1 MDYLEGTGSFFPFPD
16 NYTADNT
23 HNFHEEDEP
32 ICTSTDN
39 SSLMIRVKNIHI
51 AFQQIGFDH
60 GINTALHAAKEQLS
74 AEEKAFIR
82 DRFGLSREQLRTIS
96 YENLSE
102 GPDKLARNQ
111 RVLEIMNAIFVLTNN
126 DSLDE
131 MEITTETI
139 IAEMIKLN

>member
-1 MDYLEGTGSFFPFPD
+1 MDNLGSMGNTFPFPED
-16 NYTADNT
+16 YTSCNN

-39 SSLMIRVKNIHI
+39 ASLMIRIKNIHL

-60 GINTALHAAKEQLS
+60 GINSALHAAKEQLS
-74 AEEKAFIR
+74 SEEKAFIR
-82 DRFGLSREQLRTIS
+82 DRFGLSREQLCTIS

-102 GPDKLARNQ
+102 GSDRLAKNQ
-111 RVLEIMNAIFVLTNN
+111 RVLEIINTIFVVSNN

-131 MEITTETI
+131 MEITTEAI
-139 IAEMIKLN
+139 IAEIVKLN